1 MAPQS
6 HCTAAYDATYEI
18 VTGDPNIYHKAVES
32 VLFFRSLGVPVA
44 LNFTMIRQNVLDYPK
59 IAKLCQELGI
69 PYTLITDITGHQ
81 RNTCFSEAL
90 QCRLSPAERACVAC
104 HPPEEVSLALE
115 RAKELEKE
123 LQTFQLPSSPDSG
136 KAPHHMAIHPMC
148 HSWTICPVVV
158 SPTTVQ
164 LMSVVHLLKH
174 PKGFP
179 APACVP
185 RHVPHSLM
193 HVRSRF

>member
-32 VLFFRSLGVPVA
+32 VRFFRSLGVPVA

-81 RNTCFSEAL
+81 RNICFSDAL

-104 HPPEEVSLALE
+104 HTPDEVSLALE
-115 RAKELEKE
+115 SAKELEKE
-123 LQTFQLPSSPDSG
+123 LKHFRMPSCTGETLPEEQDACIGASTNSSILPARL
-136 KAPHHMAIHPMC
+136 K
-148 HSWTICPVVV
+148 WTN
-158 SPTTVQ
+158 
-164 LMSVVHLLKH
+164 
-174 PKGFP
+174 
-179 APACVP
+179 
-185 RHVPHSLM
+185 
-193 HVRSRF
+193 